1 MTQNKPNW
9 RISAIYPVV
18 LIAIMLVVYQYRESS
33 KAEKYIQIEGNT
45 MGTTYHIK
53 YIDENKS
60 DYKAQVDSLLID
72 FNNALS
78 TYIPESEISRFNQ
91 GSQIEFSSPYF
102 FPVLEKSREVY
113 ERSEGA
119 FDPTVMPLVNAWGF
133 GFKNMENV
141 DSTDI
146 DSLMYLIGFEHIAY
160 DETVLSKDTQGVM
173 LDFSAIAKGY
183 GVDVVSEFLESKG
196 ISSYMVEIGGE
207 VRCKGKNNKGSIW
220 LIGIDN
226 PKYSEDGKSLQA
238 TVKLDNMSLATSGN
252 YRNFYVKDGIKYA
265 HTINPKTGFPVS
277 HSLLS
282 ASVFAD
288 DCMTADAYATA
299 FMVAGKQK
307 AIEMSEKTGLLTYL
321 IYSDS
326 ESGEIRTYMSDGLKA
341 LIVEN

>member
-9 RISAIYPVV
+9 RKSAIYPVV

-53 YIDENKS
+53 YIDDKKS
-60 DYKAQVDSLLID
+60 DYKEPIDSLLVD
-72 FNNALS
+72 FNNSLS
-78 TYIPESEISRFNQ
+78 TYIPDSEISKFNEGQ
-91 GSQIEFSSPYF
+91 AIEFASPYF
-102 FPVLEKSREVY
+102 LPVLEKSKEVY
-113 ERSEGA
+113 ETSEGA

-133 GFKNMENV
+133 GFKNRDNV
-141 DSTDI
+141 DSADI
-146 DSLMYLIGFEHIAY
+146 DSLMYLIGFEHISY
-160 DETVLSKDTQGVM
+160 DESNLSKDTQDVM

-196 ISSYMVEIGGE
+196 ISNYMVEIGGE
-207 VRCKGKNNKGSIW
+207 VRCRGKNNKRSIW

-252 YRNFYVKDGIKYA
+252 YRNFYVKDGVKYA
-265 HTINPKTGFPVS
+265 HTIDPKTGFPVS

-282 ASVFAD
+282 ASVFAE

-299 FMVAGKQK
+299 FMVAGKEK

-321 IYSDS
+321 IYSNP
-326 ESGEIRTYMSDGLKA
+326 ESGEIETYMSEELKA
-341 LIVEN
+341 LIAEN